1 LEIGEESLADPVYLV
16 RQLRLLLGKSGSS
29 VSGTAYTLFIDGER
43 PLQTLELFL
52 VDLSRDLQA
61 ILMFSAA
68 LHLDEHWLL

>member
-16 RQLRLLLGKSGSS
+16 RQLGLLLGKSGIS
-29 VSGTAYTLFIDGER
+29 VSRTVYTLFIDGER
-43 PLQTLELFL
+43 PSQTLELFL
-52 VDLSRDLQA
+52 VDLSRDPQA